1 MIDLEK
7 KTAKEKMIEWYET
20 LDPSRRKQLTLIGG
34 GAGLFVIAA
43 ILITATSDDDGK
55 NFIQRPRKVE
65 YTLFTGK
72 TPRDVSIDA
81 MSGKIKKLTDD
92 FSDIKMTFQ
101 RQDTKIQDASRMIK
115 QQTEELNKRTE
126 KLAAQT
132 NELYQKLSEAQES
145 LKMQIPLPGLPIDE
159 GDPSKRKKSKSKKT
173 QEGNEFGEPEL
184 IGQPPTLA
192 ESDVAPSET
201 GLKIRVVTGTGEEGK
216 KNDKGGT
223 ALSNTDKKN
232 TDRKIT
238 EFVNI
243 KKASGKSGAPDMFLP
258 AGSILSGT
266 LVTGLDA
273 PTSNQS
279 RSDPFPALLRIK
291 HEAILPNRYRM
302 DIRECFLIAS
312 GYGDL
317 SAERA
322 YMRAERISCVKK
334 DGAVIETAMDAYSVG
349 EDGKAGVR
357 GRLVSKNGQIIGN
370 ALLSGFVSGITQAF
384 APQQVRSLQTN
395 VTPGE
400 AQAFQYP
407 SPEMLAGQAVM
418 GGVKGAAEQVAN
430 YYLEM
435 AKNIFPIIE
444 IDAGRK
450 VDFIMIRGMSL
461 NPKSKSAQ
469 GTNLQGG
476 QRSLSNVYTGN
487 QQGNYGGGGMMGNA
501 GGGYGGLQSGMSSFG
516 GGPRGGVSGGYGGMG
531 SAGGYR

>member
-1 MIDLEK
+1 VIELEK
-7 KTAKEKMIEWYET
+7 KTPREKWVEWVEK
-20 LDPSRRKQLTLIGG
+20 LDPSKRKQLTLTGG
-34 GAGLFVIAA
+34 GGLLFVAAA
-43 ILITATSDDDGK
+43 ILITATSDDNAK
-55 NFIQRPRKVE
+55 NFIQKPRKVE
-65 YTLFTGK
+65 YTLFNGK
-72 TPRDVSIDA
+72 SPRDVSIDA
-81 MSGKIKKLTDD
+81 MAGKIKKLSED
-92 FSDIKMTFQ
+92 FSDIRGTFQ
-101 RQDTKIQDASRMIK
+101 RQDQKIHEASELIK
-115 QQTEELNKRTE
+115 MRSDELNKRTE
-126 KLAAQT
+126 KLAQQT
-132 NELYQKLSEAQES
+132 NELYQKLDAAQDA
-145 LKMQIPLPGLPIDE
+145 LKNQVPLPEIPLETKANGKSN
-159 GDPSKRKKSKSKKT
+159 GKWKKDSV
-173 QEGNEFGEPEL
+173 QPELLGQQPPAIAGNE
-184 IGQPPTLA
+184 
-192 ESDVAPSET
+192 VAPAET
-201 GLKIRVVTGTGEEGK
+201 GPKIRVVTGSGEEGK
-216 KNDKGGT
+216 KTGKSTDATHTDGT
-223 ALSNTDKKN
+223 QKAGNK
-232 TDRKIT
+232 KIT

-243 KKASGKSGAPDMFLP
+243 KQASGKNGVPDLFLP

-279 RSDPFPALLRIK
+279 KQDPFPALLRLK

-334 DGAVIETAMDAYSVG
+334 DGAIIETAMDAYSVG

-357 GRLVSKNGQIIGN
+357 GRLVSKNGQIIAN

-384 APQQVRSLQTN
+384 APQKVQAYRTN

-400 AQAFQYP
+400 PQTFQYP
-407 SPEMLAGQAVM
+407 SPEMLAGQAMM
-418 GGVKGAAEQVAN
+418 GGVKGAAEQIAD

-461 NPKSKSAQ
+461 TPKSKSGQ

-476 QRSLSNVYTGN
+476 TRSINNNYSGN
-487 QQGNYGGGGMMGNA
+487 QDGYGANRMEGMMG
-501 GGGYGGLQSGMSSFG
+501 GSMGGYGGSRGSGGLGGFG
-516 GGPRGGVSGGYGGMG
+516 SGSRGGYG
-531 SAGGYR
+531 R